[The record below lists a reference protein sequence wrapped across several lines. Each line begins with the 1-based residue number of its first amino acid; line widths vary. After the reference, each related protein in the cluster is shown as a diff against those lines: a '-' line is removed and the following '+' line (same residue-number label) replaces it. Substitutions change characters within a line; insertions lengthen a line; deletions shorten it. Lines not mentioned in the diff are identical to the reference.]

1 MPNRQVFSNRCHEC
15 GASVPRDAALCP
27 VCGADL
33 TQARVSEQC
42 PSCGARMAPGEQ
54 RCPICG
60 AQRAAIPTRRVNVMG
75 IALGL
80 LAVVALVIATVLLQ
94 QRPEIVTSMLPIGSP
109 TPSPSATATARPTLP
124 PTPTPTPTTTPTAG
138 LTPTLT
144 ATPTTTASPTAT
156 PPYELYT
163 VVAGDSLPSI
173 ASARGITVEELR
185 QINSLS
191 TSAQIVVG
199 QELVVPIVVPT
210 ATATAS
216 ASPTPGRGR
225 VVHAVQEGEN
235 LLRIAN
241 LYGVTVEQILRDNN
255 LTIRSILAV
264 GQELVIEEA
273 AAPAPTG
280 SPAATASATP
290 PQITP
295 TPTEVLPITHTVAAG
310 EHLGVIALLYDV
322 AEEEIA
328 RANGITTE
336 SILSIGQ
343 ELVIPRTVA
352 TPDYSPTPSPVPSET
367 PTPTATSTLTPRP
380 TATVDLPPTPTPLPR
395 MDYAQP
401 QPLAPPADAAYTAVE
416 QPLLNWTS
424 VGILDDDEWYLVR
437 LWYGPERTRSAT
449 QLTQS
454 TAWILPAE
462 LYPGERGYAEFTW
475 QVVVVRQRY
484 QSQRYDAVSPESA
497 LRRFRWR

>member
-1 MPNRQVFSNRCHEC
+1 
-15 GASVPRDAALCP
+15 
-27 VCGADL
+27 
-33 TQARVSEQC
+33 
-42 PSCGARMAPGEQ
+42 MAPGEQ

-60 AQRAAIPTRRVNVMG
+60 AQRASTPGRRVNVMS

-80 LAVVALVIATVLLQ
+80 LAVVALVIATLLLQ
-94 QRPEIVTSMLPIGSP
+94 KRPEIVTSVLPIGST
-109 TPSPSATATARPTLP
+109 TPSPSATATARPSP
-124 PTPTPTPTTTPTAG
+124 PPASSPTPTTTPTAG

-144 ATPTTTASPTAT
+144 ATLTQTPSPTAT

-173 ASARGITVEELR
+173 ARARGITVEELC
-185 QINSLS
+185 QLNNLP
-191 TSAQIVVG
+191 TNAQIQVD

-210 ATATAS
+210 ATTS
-216 ASPTPGRGR
+216 AAPTPGRGR
-225 VVHAVQEGEN
+225 VVHVVQDGEN

-255 LTIRSILAV
+255 LTIRSILSV
-264 GQELVIEEA
+264 GQELSIEEA
-273 AAPAPTG
+273 SAPMPTG
-280 SPAATASATP
+280 SPAATVSATP

-295 TPTEVLPITHTVAAG
+295 TPTEVLPITHIVKAG
-310 EHLGVIALLYDV
+310 EHLGIIALLYDV
-322 AEEEIA
+322 DEKEIA

-367 PTPTATSTLTPRP
+367 PTPTTTPTLTPRP

-401 QPLAPPADAAYTAVE
+401 QPLAPPSDTAYNTAAE

-424 VGILDDDEWYLVR
+424 VGILDDNEWYLVR
-437 LWYGPERTRSAT
+437 LWFGPERTRSAT
-449 QLTQS
+449 LLTQS
-454 TAWILPAE
+454 TAWVLPAE
-462 LYPGERGYAEFTW
+462 LYPDERGCAEFTW

-484 QSQRYDAVSPESA
+484 QSQRYDAVSPASE